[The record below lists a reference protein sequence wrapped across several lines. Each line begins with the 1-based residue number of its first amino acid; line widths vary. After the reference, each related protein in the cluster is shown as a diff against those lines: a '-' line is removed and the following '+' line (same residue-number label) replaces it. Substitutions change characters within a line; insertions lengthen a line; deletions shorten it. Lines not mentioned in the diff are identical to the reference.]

1 MNHQDIKKKL
11 KEMTKPELRALFENA
26 ELEETKKW
34 LLKYAYIDESKTK
47 IGYEIS
53 FTKYFYK
60 YQEPRKTEDIMNEIL
75 ELDKKLDGV
84 LKELQENE

>member
-1 MNHQDIKKKL
+1 MNREVI
-11 KEMTKPELRALFENA
+11 PFA
-26 ELEETKKW
+26 
-34 LLKYAYIDESKTK
+34 KYAYIDKSKTK

-60 YQEPRKTEDIMNEIL
+60 YQEPRKTEEIMKEIL

-84 LKELQENE
+84 LKELQEDE